1 MQEREH
7 HPAATRIATG
17 AKQRPSEA
25 PRSLGRVQPTPC
37 VTSDG
42 AVARTMKRSEDVRG
56 EYGPMRI
63 GPFVVWIRSV
73 VAPPHNGG

>member
-1 MQEREH
+1 MQDGEH
-7 HPAATRIATG
+7 HPAATRIVNG

-25 PRSLGRVQPTPC
+25 PRSLGRAKPTTC
-37 VTSDG
+37 VMSDG
-42 AVARTMKRSEDVRG
+42 AVARPMQRSEDGHG
-56 EYGPMRI
+56 EYGPMRV